1 MIFLGLN
8 SDYNARIT
16 FKIKFIV
23 KSIIKVLTKHL
34 VLISILNLIISL
46 CYNYIIN
53 ADSNHQLNIV
63 AHLLRGTFV
72 SSVPSCLTLS
82 LLIFFKEHSLNS
94 NYHFEM
100 FPSME
105 IISSCHVEICPCIHM
120 CVYVHMWSTALCF
133 LSHTDYK
140 YKEWNLINVLCV
152 VLTFYSIFYTK
163 TVFSKDYGN
172 NIYDILYVAS
182 ISYILQKRFNTR
194 KLSIH
199 NFQQCMNTET
209 KNIIDLIQKGIILNI
224 MPLICSYVLSF
235 IVDILLTII
244 NSISF
249 NIIVS
254 ILTHPFDVILS
265 LPKIY
270 NLSNIYVLTNF
281 SYCVSI
287 LSSIWITA
295 ILEYHFI
302 IFNFIFNKYDCK
314 ILTSLDKFPMH
325 NQCSYHDEFFVVTCI
340 YNYLKDISYRIKGNN
355 IEITNMD
362 KKTKLKLLLFKKLI
376 LINASLKYKDEI
388 SILSHLS
395 NPINTILFEDN
406 KFWNAYID
414 SCILCIEDLI
424 GQLKKYIN
432 ILNHNQTIY
441 SVEEK
446 AELKSVLE
454 KNRINKLKDTIVL
467 TCIYLKGV
475 ALWSIAISI
484 ICKNVIVSVIRKL
497 SSIIVSLSYVL
508 FDFLNFIKINELY
521 DPLHHLLYGKPSVD
535 FSSCPAPH
543 RFPQF

>member
-8 SDYNARIT
+8 SDYNARINL
-16 FKIKFIV
+16 KIKFIV

-46 CYNYIIN
+46 CYNYIVN

-82 LLIFFKEHSLNS
+82 LLIFFKEHSLN
-94 NYHFEM
+94 N
-100 FPSME
+100 
-105 IISSCHVEICPCIHM
+105 
-120 CVYVHMWSTALCF
+120 
-133 LSHTDYK
+133 YK

-199 NFQQCMNTET
+199 DFQQCMNTEK
-209 KNIIDLIQKGIILNI
+209 KNIIELIQKGIILNI

-249 NIIVS
+249 NILVS

-287 LSSIWITA
+287 LSSIWIAA

-314 ILTSLDKFPMH
+314 ILTSIDKFPMH
-325 NQCSYHDEFFVVTCI
+325 NQCSYYDEFFVVTCI

-362 KKTKLKLLLFKKLI
+362 RKTKLKLLLFKKLI

-388 SILSHLS
+388 SILSHLC

-432 ILNHNQTIY
+432 ILNHDQTVY

-484 ICKNVIVSVIRKL
+484 ICKNVIISVIRKL

-521 DPLHHLLYGKPSVD
+521 DPLHHLLYEMNSIVD
-535 FSSCPAPH
+535 IFKFYKEDILDNKYQYSYNLYKGLSYLF
-543 RFPQF
+543 RNKSLRY